1 MNIPG
6 TSRATKPLLR
16 RWRTLQDTPSYH
28 IRGKRTSPIIK
39 TSTTR
44 PAVVSKATRN
54 SRSFAVSRMKITRS
68 SSLGRTRSVSTSR
81 VARNWT
87 NRFVRC
93 SHGHRK
99 AAICIAYAGQT
110 NSLLDLAADRW
121 FTRGWTLQE
130 LLAPLR
136 FKFYNKDWFPL
147 TDFPNDKIHEEDAR
161 NSVLTATG
169 VEPRHFR
176 DFEPGFRNPSLPE
189 RMRWVAR
196 RLTTRAED
204 KSYCMTG
211 IFGVS
216 MLVAYGEGPERAFFR
231 LFQAI
236 LDVACQRHWFLWAG
250 KA

>member
-1 MNIPG
+1 MF
-6 TSRATKPLLR
+6 A
-16 RWRTLQDTPSYH
+16 WY
-28 IRGKRTSPIIK
+28 
-39 TSTTR
+39 
-44 PAVVSKATRN
+44 RN
-54 SRSFAVSRMKITRS
+54 
-68 SSLGRTRSVSTSR
+68 
-81 VARNWT
+81 
-87 NRFVRC
+87 
-93 SHGHRK
+93 
-99 AAICIAYAGQT
+99 AAICIAYVGQT

-161 NSVLTATG
+161 KFGGGTYSLQFRLLGDAILAATG
-169 VEPRHFR
+169 IEPRHFR

-204 KSYCMTG
+204 KSYCMMG

-216 MLVAYGEGPERAFFR
+216 MLVAYGEGPEHAFFR

-236 LDVACQRHWFLWAG
+236 LDVACHSASYPSFAHDSPWP
-250 KA
+250 